1 MPRAVLYFT
10 GEALD
15 EDMSIDEEEYEE
27 GDEELDEEGD
37 DDDEEDFEPKA

>member
-15 EDMSIDEEEYEE
+15 EDSDFEEEEE
-27 GDEELDEEGD
+27 SD
-37 DDDEEDFEPKA
+37 DDDDDDG